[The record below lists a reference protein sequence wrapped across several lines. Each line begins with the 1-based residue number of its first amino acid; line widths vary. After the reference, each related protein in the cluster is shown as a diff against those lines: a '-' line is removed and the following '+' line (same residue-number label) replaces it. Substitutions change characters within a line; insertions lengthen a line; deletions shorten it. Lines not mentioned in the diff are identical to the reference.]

1 MIRVYKNMQQIKF
14 LSAKER
20 QEIIEKLKN
29 QFGIENVNGEFIL
42 SGTDR
47 IFLYQGSLKQEE
59 ITQIQKRT
67 IIERIGIYFAKKI
80 NDEIKLS
87 LDGVQI
93 SREKIKKNIFEIN
106 KKQADDWMSGKE
118 LLIETGLRGFMILKY
133 ENNFLGCG
141 KASEGKITNFVPK
154 SRRLKYKEN

>member
-1 MIRVYKNMQQIKF
+1 MQQIIF
-14 LSAKER
+14 LSAREK

-29 QFGIENVNGEFIL
+29 QFGIENVDGEFVL

-47 IFLYQGSLKQEE
+47 IFLYQGNLKQDE
-59 ITQIQKRT
+59 ITRIQKRT
-67 IIERIGIYFAKKI
+67 VIERIGIYFAKKI

-93 SREKIKKNIFEIN
+93 SKDKICKNIFEIN
-106 KKQADDWMSGKE
+106 KTQANDWMMGKE
-118 LLIETGLRGFMILKY
+118 ILIETGLRGFIILKY

-154 SRRLKYKEN
+154 SRRLKDKRN